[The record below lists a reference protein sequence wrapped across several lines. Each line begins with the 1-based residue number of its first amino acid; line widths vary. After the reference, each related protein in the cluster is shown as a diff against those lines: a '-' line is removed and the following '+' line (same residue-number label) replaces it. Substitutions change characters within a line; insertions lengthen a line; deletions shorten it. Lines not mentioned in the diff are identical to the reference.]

1 MRIRNRAAKVGIL
14 FLLCFMAAIFSIAAL
29 AEENEGT
36 QTNTALEKANYLSA
50 DEVAYIRPGLKISIV
65 DITIPADR
73 KPLVT
78 VKYTDSMDQ
87 PLDRL
92 GVLTP
97 GAITSSFILAYLPA
111 SQRGEVTDY
120 VAYTT
125 RTVKSPITQVTAVQA
140 GADSASTTAW
150 TQVADG
156 LYTYKFTTALPAN
169 FDKSL
174 THTLGIYGRR
184 DLREFGLSFYV
195 SNPTKDFVPNGSA
208 VKQTHQVVLTQ
219 SCNQCHDPLAL
230 HGETGRREVQICI
243 LCHSPQTIDP
253 DTGESQDMKVLIHK
267 VHMSKDLPSVL
278 AGKPYII
285 IGNAQSVN
293 DFSNIAYPQDIR
305 NCQTCHKDAAQRN
318 AWLLQPSIEACG
330 SCHDNVNFATGEN
343 HAAGA
348 YSDNSECASCHQPQ
362 GEFEYDVSVA
372 GAHTVPYKS
381 AQLQMPKLNVLS
393 LTNTAPGQNPTVQ
406 FKITDRNGNAMDP
419 AAFGGSL
426 GRFSANLAGPTTDY
440 TTRITETI
448 SGATSVGGGAYSY
461 TFKTIK
467 IPVTATGTWAMQF
480 EGRLT
485 ATLIKNGDPKQ
496 TMTQRDAMDNV
507 VKYFAVTGSTV
518 TPRRTVVSLAN
529 CNKCHE
535 KLQLHGGNRNTIESC
550 VVCHNPKLV
559 AAEGKPEAESV
570 SMQTMVHKIHTG
582 EELTGDYKIGNTS
595 FKEVLYPG
603 DRRNCS
609 ACHVGTS
616 YTVPTPAGTV
626 ATVTPKNFWSPTMP
640 VSAACIGCHD
650 SVSTAAHA
658 FINTTTLGG
667 MQIESCEV
675 CHKESADFAVSKIHA
690 R

>member
-14 FLLCFMAAIFSIAAL
+14 FLLFFMATTFAIAAL
-29 AEENEGT
+29 VEENEGT
-36 QTNTALEKANYLSA
+36 RTNTALEKANYLSA

-97 GAITSSFILAYLPA
+97 GAISSSFILAYLPA

-125 RTVKSPITQVTAVQA
+125 RTVKSPITNVTAVQA
-140 GADSASTTAW
+140 GADPAGGVW
-150 TQVADG
+150 TQTGDG
-156 LYTYKFTTALPAN
+156 LYTYKFATALPAN
-169 FDKSL
+169 YNTSL

-208 VKQTHQVVLTQ
+208 VKQIHQVVLTQ

-267 VHMSKDLPSVL
+267 VHMSKNLPSVL

-285 IGNAQSVN
+285 IGNSQSVN
-293 DFSNIAYPQDIR
+293 DFSNIGYPQDIR

-426 GRFSANLAGPTTDY
+426 GRFSANLAGPTADY

-448 SGATSVGGGAYSY
+448 SGATSIGGGAYSY

-467 IPVTATGTWAMQF
+467 VPATATGTWAMQF

-485 ATLIKNGDPKQ
+485 ATLIKNGDPTQ
-496 TMTQRDAMDNV
+496 TITQRDAMDNV

-518 TPRRTVVSLAN
+518 TPRRAVVSLAN

-535 KLQLHGGNRNTIESC
+535 KLQLHGSNRNTIESC
-550 VVCHNPKLV
+550 VVCHNPTLV
-559 AAEGKPEAESV
+559 AGSGAAAESV
-570 SMQTMVHKIHTG
+570 SMQWMVHKIHTG

-603 DRRNCS
+603 DRRNCN

-616 YTVPTPAGTV
+616 YTVPVAAGTV
-626 ATVTPKNFWSPTMP
+626 ATATPKNYWSPTMP
-640 VSAACIGCHD
+640 IAAACLGCHD
-650 SVSTAAHA
+650 AVTTAAHA
-658 FINTTTLGG
+658 FINTTAFGG
-667 MQIESCEV
+667 MQVESCEV
-675 CHKESADFAVSKIHA
+675 CHKESADHAVSKIHA